1 MSQGFHTGLSNMA
14 ATTYLVGMSLVPTRF
29 AALLM
34 AAFILIAP
42 PAMARDCVVLLHGL
56 ARGAGSLWAMDE
68 VLERAGYAVVRP
80 GYASPSAQVDA
91 LADQVLPPTFLAC
104 RSEAGKQG
112 QIHAITHSMGGILL
126 RSYVARHGAP
136 QGMGRVVMMGPP
148 NQGSEIVDRFGDWAV
163 FDWINGPAGGEL
175 GRDGVPIT
183 LPPPQ
188 FELGVIAGS
197 DSLNPL
203 FSHVLPGED
212 DGKVS
217 ADSTRIA
224 GMSDHMVLPVT
235 HTFMMN
241 NPMVLAQTLEFI
253 ENGAF
258 DRAMT
263 WTEAVGRLP
272 EKG

>member
-1 MSQGFHTGLSNMA
+1 MA

-34 AAFILIAP
+34 AALVLIAP

-80 GYASPSAQVDA
+80 GYASTSDHVDV
-91 LADQVLPPTFLAC
+91 LADQVLPPAFDTC
-104 RSEAGKQG
+104 RAEIGKQG

-126 RSYVARHGAP
+126 RSYVARHGGP
-136 QGMGRVVMMGPP
+136 QGLGRVVMMGPP

-175 GRDGVPIT
+175 GRDGVPKT
-183 LPPPQ
+183 LPSPR
-188 FELGVIAGS
+188 FELGVVAGS

-217 ADSTRIA
+217 VEATKVA
-224 GMSDHMVLPVT
+224 GMADHITLPVT

-241 NPMVLAQTLEFI
+241 DPRVIAHAIRFLEM
-253 ENGAF
+253 GAF
-258 DRAMT
+258 GDALT
-263 WTEAVGRLP
+263 WGDGVALLRHRLGSGEWP
-272 EKG
+272 